1 MNNRKILLIGII
13 LSFICISSISSVFAT
28 DDNNDLNVSGN
39 YANISYND
47 VEYSSNEQMS
57 VNLDGVI
64 ESNLNEQVSSNV
76 NGGNLA
82 DLDNA
87 IKNSDDGYI
96 SLNGDIQADSKDN
109 TYENGI
115 VIDKTV
121 IIEGNNHQISL
132 LPYTSAVDSRG
143 FYVSGDLTLKNLK
156 ILNGHV
162 SSGYGGAIYVAP
174 GGKLTLQN
182 VTFDNAKATYGSAI
196 YNLGSTIVKEST
208 FKNMNTW
215 GVTTSSIIY
224 TDSLS
229 GALRIYNSIF
239 KDNENIYNIYTDK
252 ADSIIICNS
261 TFVNNMNNLLPAPLI
276 YAQSA
281 GNVIIN
287 STVFKKNTVSYKLIY
302 APMSGL
308 NIASSLFEDNEYGDA
323 LISMY
328 GGYIDSNVFVGN
340 NGNDGVIIFN
350 DNNAVSVI
358 TNNYFGVNDVTG
370 KVVNAVAK
378 DNIQLNIAG
387 GENIDYN
394 NLTVAKDTYLIA
406 ALSGNTEKLPVFSV
420 NIGSISNKIK
430 VLNSSVIL
438 KDNLP
443 VEIWFKPIKSGNDSI
458 VIGSSY
464 KIPLISF
471 NLTVEDI
478 ILKNYTM
485 NIDVSNIVYGDTL
498 NIKANITDIDGNPV
512 SGNIEVKINDK
523 YYNLTL
529 ADGKG
534 DLQIKDRLSAGNYS
548 LNATFRDTTYFY
560 NDASSIKSF
569 NIAKANLNPLVY
581 VYDIIVGQ
589 TEVVTVS
596 NLPSDLERSISIVL
610 SGKGGET
617 EVVDGVAKKS
627 FSDLSV
633 GSKGVSISYYGD
645 NNYNSFKTTAYF
657 YVSKESKPDPIDP
670 PTPDPKPT
678 PTPTPDPDTPD
689 DPNPDVPDVPTP
701 SDPDT
706 PSGPSEPD
714 TPSEP
719 VTPVDPFDP
728 FTPDPDTPENPGS
741 DGDGSGNS
749 TTPNNPNEPTN
760 GQNSQG
766 GSSNSG
772 SSSNSVATASITSS
786 GNSHTSAES
795 NNDGQSDAINSNNK
809 NAQLQNAFVGYSNN
823 NVASQASAETDGANQ
838 ANDAKDDAKA
848 YEIDNV
854 TKEITPHTFV
864 YGILALMV
872 AVLLL
877 FVGYRR
883 HKSDN

>member
-28 DDNNDLNVSGN
+28 NSEVHNVSGN

-47 VEYSSNEQMS
+47 MSDSSNEQMS

-64 ESNLNEQVSSNV
+64 KSNLNEQVSSNV

-96 SLNGDIQADSKDN
+96 FLNGDIKASSQDN

-115 VIDKTV
+115 VIDKT
-121 IIEGNNHQISL
+121 ITIEGNNHQISL
-132 LPYTSAVDSRG
+132 LPYTNNHDSRG
-143 FYVSGDLTLKNLK
+143 FYVTGDLTLKNLK
-156 ILNGHV
+156 IVNGHV
-162 SSGYGGAIYVAP
+162 SIGYGGVVYVAP

-182 VTFDNAKATYGSAI
+182 ITFDNAKATHGAAI
-196 YNLGSTIVKEST
+196 SNFGSTIIKEST

-215 GVTTSSIIY
+215 GSTTSSIIY
-224 TDSLS
+224 MDSLN
-229 GALRIYNSIF
+229 GNLEIYNSIF
-239 KDNENIYNIYTDK
+239 KDNENIFEIYIDK
-252 ADSIIICNS
+252 ADNMIIYNS
-261 TFVNNMNNLLPAPLI
+261 TFVNNINNQTQVPVI
-276 YAQSA
+276 STQSV

-287 STVFKKNTVSYKLIY
+287 SSVFKRNAGSSNLIY
-302 APMSGL
+302 APMSEL
-308 NIASSLFEDNEYGDA
+308 NLASSLFEDNKYNEA
-323 LISMY
+323 LIFMY
-328 GGYIDSNVFVGN
+328 GGYVDSNVFIGN
-340 NGNDGVIIFN
+340 NGNDGVIISN
-350 DNNAVSVI
+350 DKNAFAVI
-358 TNNYFGVNDVTG
+358 TNNYFGVNNVTG

-394 NLTVAKDTYLIA
+394 NLAMAKDTYLIA
-406 ALSGNTEKLPVFSV
+406 ALSGNTEKLPEFSV
-420 NIGSISNKIK
+420 NIDSISNKIK
-430 VLNSSVIL
+430 ILNSSVTL

-458 VIGSSY
+458 IVGFNY

-498 NIKANITDIDGNPV
+498 NINAGITDVDGNPV

-523 YYNLTL
+523 YYNLTVV
-529 ADGKG
+529 DGKG

-560 NDASSIKSF
+560 NDAHLIKLF
-569 NIAKANLNPLVY
+569 NIAKANLNPSVY
-581 VYDIIVGQ
+581 VYDINVGQ

-617 EVVDGVAKKS
+617 EVVNGVAKKS

-633 GSKGVSISYYGD
+633 GSKGVSILYYGD

-657 YVSKESKPDPIDP
+657 YVSKESQVDPIDP

-678 PTPTPDPDTPD
+678 PSPDVPDTPK
-689 DPNPDVPDVPTP
+689 NPDSPDVPTP
-701 SDPDT
+701 SNPDVPSGPSGPDT
-706 PSGPSEPD
+706 PSN
-714 TPSEP
+714 P
-719 VTPVDPFDP
+719 VTPVNPFDP
-728 FTPDPDTPENPGS
+728 FTPNPDTPENSGSGS
-741 DGDGSGNS
+741 DS
-749 TTPNNPNEPTN
+749 TTPNNSNN
-760 GQNSQG
+760 GQDSQSD
-766 GSSNSG
+766 SSTNSG
-772 SSSNSVATASITSS
+772 SSNNPIATDND
-786 GNSHTSAES
+786 GNSHTSSE
-795 NNDGQSDAINSNNK
+795 NNNGGESDAINSNNE
-809 NAQLQNAFVGYSNN
+809 NAQLQNAFVGSSNS
-823 NVASQASAETDGANQ
+823 NVASQDSSVGSDASQVSEG
-838 ANDAKDDAKA
+838 KDDAKA
-848 YEIDNV
+848 YEMDKV

-864 YGILALMV
+864 YGILVLIV

-883 HKSDN
+883 HNSDS